1 MTMYGSAMTDRA
13 AGPRRGQTLHGAGG
27 RRIGTIDAVFADYL
41 LVRTAGLLPVDL
53 YVPRSEVRDEDGRL
67 AVEVGPDQAYE
78 AWHRPL
84 KRVTHD

>member
-1 MTMYGSAMTDRA
+1 MGDQLTTAE
-13 AGPRRGQTLHGAGG
+13 PRRGQPLQGTGG

-53 YVPRSEVRDEDGRL
+53 YVPRSEL
-67 AVEVGPDQAYE
+67 SAVEAHAASVERTPDEAYQ

-84 KRVTHD
+84 RRVEHGDR